1 VGDEKEFLSFL
12 RRCFTQKRKTLRNNL
27 MGVENPENMIEKAEL
42 KPSIRAEEM
51 NLEDFIR
58 LFKVINDK

>member
-1 VGDEKEFLSFL
+1 
-12 RRCFTQKRKTLRNNL
+12 
-27 MGVENPENMIEKAEL
+27 MIEKAEL